1 MNRNPN
7 QRIILWSTGLVV
19 FGLILSV
26 IGLVLYEFTPAG
38 SRNWS
43 AAIPSVATLG
53 LTLGGVIIIT
63 RAQDPELGDFAS
75 NMWKTISYATAA
87 IIAVVLVIAAITLDP
102 VTALILGLVAVQGPI
117 AAWFVSDQLGK
128 ST

>member
-26 IGLVLYEFTPAG
+26 IGLVLYEFTPSE